1 MLVLCENTTLAKQF
15 FAFYMDV
22 PHLIFDLDGTLIDS
36 KPEILNTYRAV
47 FSQLPPDKTV
57 QFEKIDFGQALV
69 TILKTFY
76 TSEAK
81 QQAAKQLFTN
91 IYDTSHYE
99 QTPLYPN
106 VLDTLRYFQALNY
119 PMYIATNKRY
129 RPALRILEVKQLLP
143 FFKTVK
149 ANEQEVGVMRSKEDM
164 LAELVQ
170 PLLNKQHVYLIGDT
184 AVDMKAAEVCGIN
197 SIAVLYGYGSL
208 EELQGFNA
216 RYSISKFETLI
227 SIFNHNTKEWL

>member
-1 MLVLCENTTLAKQF
+1 
-15 FAFYMDV
+15 MDA

-57 QFEKIDFGQALV
+57 QLETIDFGQPLL

-91 IYDTSHYE
+91 LYDTSNYE
-99 QTPLYPN
+99 QTTLYPG
-106 VLDTLRYFQALNY
+106 VLNTLRYFQALHI

-129 RPALRILEVKQLLP
+129 RPALRILEIKQLLP
-143 FFKTVK
+143 FFKTIK
-149 ANEQEVGVMRSKEDM
+149 ANEQEPGVIRPKEVM

-170 PLLNKQHVYLIGDT
+170 PLLNKQKAYLIGDT
-184 AVDMKAAEVCGIN
+184 AVDLKAAEICGIN
-197 SIAVLYGYGSL
+197 AIAVLYGYGSL

-216 RYSISKFETLI
+216 RHSISKFEMLT
-227 SIFNHNTKEWL
+227 SIFTFK